1 VSTCPSTGIPD
12 RIQGAGEVMGS
23 GPGSPSAAGG
33 DDGGMTVGWWW
44 DGGGMVVDWWWTAV
58 GLPSDA
64 VGMEADAVSG
74 PP

>member
-1 VSTCPSTGIPD
+1 MSTCPSTGIPD

-33 DDGGMTVGWWW
+33 DDGGMTAGCRRDAVGMVVERWW
-44 DGGGMVVDWWWTAV
+44 DARGTVVDWWSFAV
-58 GLPSDA
+58 G
-64 VGMEADAVSG
+64 G

>member
-1 VSTCPSTGIPD
+1 MSTCPSTGIPD

-33 DDGGMTVGWWW
+33 DDGGMTVGCRR
-44 DGGGMVVDWWWTAV
+44 DAGGMVVGQWWDAGGTVVDWWSFAV
-58 GLPSDA
+58 G
-64 VGMEADAVSG
+64 G